1 MGLFNLDED
10 IDKENKILSE
20 HNPYDWVE
28 CNVTLLNLLMLGKK
42 VLL

>member
-28 CNVTLLNLLMLGKK
+28 CNVTLPAIGY
-42 VLL
+42 